1 MQTTIFIKFNNVD
14 KINYEQMMSNI
25 YSRLQEVK
33 KYVPY
38 YELVI
43 PPMMNE
49 NDILMISV
57 KVEGSGDYLPSYAG
71 NLDIINCAAIKT
83 MEYL

>member
-1 MQTTIFIKFNNVD
+1 
-14 KINYEQMMSNI
+14 
-25 YSRLQEVK
+25 VK

-43 PPMMNE
+43 PPMMNN